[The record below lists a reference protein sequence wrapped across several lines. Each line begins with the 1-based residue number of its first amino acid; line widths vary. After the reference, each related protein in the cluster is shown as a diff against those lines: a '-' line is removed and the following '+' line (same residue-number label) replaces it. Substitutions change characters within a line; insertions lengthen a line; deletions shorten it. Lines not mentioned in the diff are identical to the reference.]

1 MAAAISQAIGENGIA
16 ARTGGDEFVIVLTG
30 TDEKVIL
37 AIEQEIRERLDTMN
51 HSSGKP
57 YRAECSMGHYMTPI
71 SARESFEECMRLSD
85 IEMYK
90 EKKAKKAGR

>member
-1 MAAAISQAIGENGIA
+1 M
-16 ARTGGDEFVIVLTG
+16 LTG
-30 TDEKVIL
+30 TDEQKIL
-37 AIEQEIRERLDTMN
+37 VIEQKIRESLEEKNRL
-51 HSSGKP
+51 SGKP

>member
-1 MAAAISQAIGENGIA
+1 M
-16 ARTGGDEFVIVLTG
+16 LTG

-90 EKKAKKAGR
+90 VSGMNGPAAPKDPEKKRP

>member
-1 MAAAISQAIGENGIA
+1 M
-16 ARTGGDEFVIVLTG
+16 LTG

-37 AIEQEIRERLDTMN
+37 AIEQEIRERLDTMK